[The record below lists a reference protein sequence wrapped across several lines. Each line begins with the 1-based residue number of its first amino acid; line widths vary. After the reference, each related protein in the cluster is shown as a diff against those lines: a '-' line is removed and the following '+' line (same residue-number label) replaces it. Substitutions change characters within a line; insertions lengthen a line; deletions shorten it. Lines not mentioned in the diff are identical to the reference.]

1 MPVVIGVSPSSSD
14 PVRCARVNALPKRI
28 DTAPAEH
35 EDPRFLVTYRLR
47 HDTASQVN
55 SGVLCRVPHD
65 EVPGGTGRGMD
76 PDAVGEDFLE
86 LGLRFVSVRG
96 RTRGMQAD

>member
-1 MPVVIGVSPSSSD
+1 
-14 PVRCARVNALPKRI
+14 
-28 DTAPAEH
+28 
-35 EDPRFLVTYRLR
+35 
-47 HDTASQVN
+47 
-55 SGVLCRVPHD
+55 
-65 EVPGGTGRGMD
+65 MD